1 CHNPW
6 TGHTIAFTLAQLD
19 RDHHYSGVTDNQVR
33 ALEYAGLIER
43 VHNDKGRTHA
53 PLADPYDQRLDL
65 TQRARSYLQV
75 NCAHCHQF
83 GPGGTADL
91 ELRYDVPLEQTKTVE
106 VRPVQGTFGI
116 PGAQILAPGD
126 PYRSVLYYRMAK
138 LGPGRMPHIGSEVVD
153 ERGVKLIHARG
164 RQLAGRK
171 GGRLLLGRV
180 RSLRRPGGAGRREG
194 PGPAWG
200 GRGSPGR

>member
-1 CHNPW
+1 
-6 TGHTIAFTLAQLD
+6 
-19 RDHHYSGVTDNQVR
+19 
-33 ALEYAGLIER
+33 
-43 VHNDKGRTHA
+43 
-53 PLADPYDQRLDL
+53 
-65 TQRARSYLQV
+65 V

-83 GPGGTADL
+83 GAGGTADL

-153 ERGVKLIHARG
+153 ERGVKLVHDWIRV
-164 RQLAGRK
+164 LPPRK
-171 GGRLLLGRV
+171 DERLLLAKLQGRT
-180 RSLRRPGGAGRREG
+180 GGAERADAIGKLLSSTSSALLLMQALADGQISQGVRKQVL
-194 PGPAWG
+194 
-200 GRGSPGR
+200 